1 MKIMYTAAG
10 APQAAT
16 LVRHLKNN
24 GEKKVELVG
33 LDMNKEV
40 VGRYISDSF
49 EQIPQA
55 GSDNYKG
62 KILEIIQKH
71 KPDILLNCSGSD
83 VRYIAHMKDEIEALG
98 TKVACPSAEII
109 DIADNKFLLFDTLKN
124 VPEVDVPEFCYPRSL
139 DDFINK
145 CKEMGYP
152 KKDLCF
158 KPHIGKGS
166 RGFRILTEKF
176 SKKDLLL
183 NHKPTA
189 RYMTLGEFIDI
200 FKDEDSFPD
209 LLLMEVA
216 KGEEIDAMT
225 IGYKGDALLTTFKSR
240 DSHRWGIIDRAGYV
254 DRPKLMKSVQAV
266 IECLPLD
273 YNVSIQYIDNKIIEI
288 NPRTSTFIYQ
298 EDLNEPWIAIKLA
311 LGMISPN
318 EVKDYQKKINYNI
331 SMIRY
336 MDQIFIKD
344 NESYYV

>member
-109 DIADNKFLLFDTLKN
+109 DIADNK
-124 VPEVDVPEFCYPRSL
+124 
-139 DDFINK
+139 
-145 CKEMGYP
+145 
-152 KKDLCF
+152 
-158 KPHIGKGS
+158 
-166 RGFRILTEKF
+166 
-176 SKKDLLL
+176 
-183 NHKPTA
+183 
-189 RYMTLGEFIDI
+189 
-200 FKDEDSFPD
+200 
-209 LLLMEVA
+209 
-216 KGEEIDAMT
+216 
-225 IGYKGDALLTTFKSR
+225 
-240 DSHRWGIIDRAGYV
+240 
-254 DRPKLMKSVQAV
+254 
-266 IECLPLD
+266 
-273 YNVSIQYIDNKIIEI
+273 
-288 NPRTSTFIYQ
+288 
-298 EDLNEPWIAIKLA
+298 
-311 LGMISPN
+311 
-318 EVKDYQKKINYNI
+318 
-331 SMIRY
+331 
-336 MDQIFIKD
+336 
-344 NESYYV
+344 